1 METCQICFEDYRI
14 ENTKDHQCPDI
25 WSCGACGEL
34 CTIEE
39 GTVSMNLNYIEFTH
53 KAELC
58 GAQDEIQD
66 VKKDQTRY
74 EYKLEVT
81 FRTERRLT
89 EEELGQLQAQCCV
102 QVEEPTTHEGDD
114 VTYTTSDICTD
125 IRLLWSN

>member
-14 ENTKDHQCPDI
+14 ENTKDHQCPDV

-39 GTVSMNLNYIEFTH
+39 GTVAMNLNYIEFTH

-66 VKKDQTRY
+66 VKKDQIRIY
-74 EYKLEVT
+74 EITVKFTTDRE
-81 FRTERRLT
+81 LT
-89 EEELGQLQAQCCV
+89 EEEKGHLQLQVIA
-102 QVEEPTTHEGDD
+102 QVEEPVTAEGDD
-114 VTYTTSDICTD
+114 VTYSTAEIYISDIKKG
-125 IRLLWSN
+125 N